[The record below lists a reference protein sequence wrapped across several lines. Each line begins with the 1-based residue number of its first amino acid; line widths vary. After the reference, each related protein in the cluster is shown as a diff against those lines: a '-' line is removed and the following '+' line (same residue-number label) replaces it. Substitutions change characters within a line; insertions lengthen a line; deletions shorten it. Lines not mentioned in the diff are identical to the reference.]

1 MFIYLYFCYN
11 LFDLVIFFATYV
23 FGHKG
28 EITVLEKELGHY
40 NLILCLTSTFFQS
53 EEGMRQTNKTPTI
66 KQDEFHRIF
75 SVSLCNCVN
84 MQLPRPI
91 QDGLDQFQAN
101 VGWPTLKLRLKLT

>member
-53 EEGMRQTNKTPTI
+53 EEILFKVFVYKRNIFIFRHNVPLQKMYKTIYYHFLYDI
-66 KQDEFHRIF
+66 KLEKLVHVYIF
-75 SVSLCNCVN
+75 KQMS
-84 MQLPRPI
+84 
-91 QDGLDQFQAN
+91 
-101 VGWPTLKLRLKLT
+101 